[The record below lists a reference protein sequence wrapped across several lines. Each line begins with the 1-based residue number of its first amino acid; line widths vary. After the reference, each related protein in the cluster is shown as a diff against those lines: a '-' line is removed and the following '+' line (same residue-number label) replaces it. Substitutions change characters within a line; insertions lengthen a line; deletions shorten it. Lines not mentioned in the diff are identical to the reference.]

1 MNPSFPTAR
10 CFWEVM
16 WMFYDR
22 SPGRLRT
29 VVDFTITA
37 IMRSAFSRDEA
48 IFSVYEDLSLDN
60 ASARFGLEIAQ
71 L

>member
-1 MNPSFPTAR
+1 
-10 CFWEVM
+10 
-16 WMFYDR
+16 
-22 SPGRLRT
+22 
-29 VVDFTITA
+29 
-37 IMRSAFSRDEA
+37 MRSAFSRDEA